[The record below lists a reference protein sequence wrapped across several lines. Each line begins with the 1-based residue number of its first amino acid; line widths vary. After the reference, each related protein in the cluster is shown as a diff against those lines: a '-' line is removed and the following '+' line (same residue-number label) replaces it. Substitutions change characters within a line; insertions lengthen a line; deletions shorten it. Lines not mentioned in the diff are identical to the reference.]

1 MSVGT
6 TGADHFYLDRQG
18 QKELIN
24 ILRSVTALMAGLDAA
39 ICCQERFSEGGPRTG
54 KVERSYP
61 LPFNPAASA
70 AATALHQELASW
82 VQFVCEPRGIWYWP
96 EGCTHSAGFVGPLR
110 EHEKRAPSHFS
121 PPSTLEL
128 ADWLD
133 RNVAALA
140 LTPGGEESLHAI
152 RHRVCSSWAVL
163 TPPRDR
169 SARPLDDE
177 KREEARK
184 SQVNASAAARM
195 AKLMGRRVDEDG
207 NDIENYLT
215 LTKRRIFHLCE
226 VGAVKPIRHTTIRGK
241 ESPVFVFGELLDA
254 HLGHP
259 TLESA

>member
-6 TGADHFYLDRQG
+6 TEADHFYLDRQG

-82 VQFVCEPRGIWYWP
+82 VRFVCEPRGITYWP
-96 EGCTHSAGFVGPLR
+96 IGYTHEFNFIGPLR
-110 EHEKRAPSHFS
+110 VHDKRVPSPDFRDN
-121 PPSTLEL
+121 TAGL
-128 ADWLD
+128 ALWLD

-140 LTPGGEESLHAI
+140 LTPGSEESLRAI
-152 RHRVCSSWAVL
+152 RHRVRSSWAVL

-169 SARPLDDE
+169 SSRPLDDE

-241 ESPVFVFGELLDA
+241 ESPVFVFGQLLDA
-254 HLGHP
+254 HLAHP